1 MKWNMKHFITHG
13 DRCSKWSPA
22 CPKKKKDVVSVCY
35 LGHKVL
41 VKHLANILESILY
54 QKEIIKNEIKAHENL
69 S

>member
-1 MKWNMKHFITHG
+1 MVI
-13 DRCSKWSPA
+13 DVVSDLLRVR
-22 CPKKKKDVVSVCY
+22 KKKDVVSVCY

>member
-1 MKWNMKHFITHG
+1 MVI
-13 DRCSKWSPA
+13 DVVSDLLRVR
-22 CPKKKKDVVSVCY
+22 KKKKDVVSVCY